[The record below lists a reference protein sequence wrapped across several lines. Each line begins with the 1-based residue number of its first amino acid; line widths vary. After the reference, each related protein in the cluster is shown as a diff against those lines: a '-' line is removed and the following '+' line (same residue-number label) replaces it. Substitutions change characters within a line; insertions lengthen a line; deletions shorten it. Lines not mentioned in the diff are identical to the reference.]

1 MALCAVATE
10 ASAQPWNLT
19 GSGGFGRAA
28 PAIAVDNRQVQT
40 GDVRMNQSLSVVH
53 ATGQVSASTNA
64 QGNVLSGAV
73 QGDAM
78 TLSSNQT
85 SSGDVS
91 ASTDLAIGGE
101 IQGAVN
107 VVTQAGANRL
117 EAAAYDGEMAV
128 DARQSSSGDV
138 SATTDASGRTSR
150 LLGGAYVASSALGNT
165 AALGGDHAWV
175 EGSVEQE
182 RSGRTTAHVQ
192 ADNGYVPGSALF
204 TSQAIGNVASS
215 AVTYGGQ
222 QLDISQT
229 TTGAGTYASTAVSAA
244 NAWDIAGK
252 AHAVANQATAQNQ
265 GGSLVVASQQS
276 NAADVRSAVRVAAYD
291 YGAATAYANGA
302 GNVLNAINNDIYLK
316 IDNAQVNSGGVEVVS
331 TFTGHNGYDVM
342 VGADAVGNQVTG
354 GVCSTC
360 TGELYATN
368 DQTNSGD
375 ISAQANAQVT
385 GTARSIVGGA
395 NAVGN
400 AATFYVS
407 RPSGH

>member
-1 MALCAVATE
+1 M
-10 ASAQPWNLT
+10 
-19 GSGGFGRAA
+19 
-28 PAIAVDNRQVQT
+28 D
-40 GDVRMNQSLSVVH
+40 QSLSVVH

-78 TLSSNQT
+78 TLGSDQT
-85 SSGDVS
+85 SSGDVA

-101 IQGAVN
+101 IQGPVN

-138 SATTDASGRTSR
+138 TATTDASGRYSR
-150 LLGGAYVASSALGNT
+150 LLGGAYVASSAMGNT

-175 EGSVEQE
+175 EGSIEQE

-204 TSQAIGNVASS
+204 TSQAVGNAASS
-215 AVTYGGQ
+215 SVTYGGQ
-222 QLDISQT
+222 QLEVSQT

-252 AHAVANQATAQNQ
+252 SHAVANQATLQNQ
-265 GGSLVVASQQS
+265 GGSLVVASDQS
-276 NAADVRSAVRVAAYD
+276 NAANVRSAVRVAAYD

-302 GNVLNAINNDIYLK
+302 GNVLNAINNDVYLK

-331 TFTGHNGYDVM
+331 TFAGHNGYDVM

-354 GVCSTC
+354 AVCSTC
-360 TGELYATN
+360 PAEMVVNN
-368 DQTNSGD
+368 DQTNSGN
-375 ISAQANAQVT
+375 ISAQTNAQVT
-385 GTARSIVGGA
+385 GTGRSIVGGA